1 MSNFIF
7 QDIHKE
13 RELLIFHSSQLVFK
27 NALVPYRHCLA
38 EPTPSEK
45 LQQDTLFQIVDVR
58 DTSVSVLSLIEDLTV
73 IVNANESFQDHSKFA
88 TKAPR
93 VPRVAVTE
101 VDVNETED
109 DSLMNDDSAV
119 SSNHIYR
126 LTLQD
131 CFGNT
136 CYAYE
141 NGPLGF
147 LRGERSK
154 GIFRVQLGSKL
165 FVRKNARVSFNA
177 LHLKNEDVKFLNG
190 FIKELN
196 YKLYERKLKELKEEI
211 NYEG

>member
-1 MSNFIF
+1 MKAFKTTQNLQQRHQGFP
-7 QDIHKE
+7 
-13 RELLIFHSSQLVFK
+13 ELL
-27 NALVPYRHCLA
+27 
-38 EPTPSEK
+38 
-45 LQQDTLFQIVDVR
+45 
-58 DTSVSVLSLIEDLTV
+58 
-73 IVNANESFQDHSKFA
+73 
-88 TKAPR
+88 
-93 VPRVAVTE
+93 
-101 VDVNETED
+101 
-109 DSLMNDDSAV
+109 
-119 SSNHIYR
+119 

-141 NGPLGF
+141 NEPLGF

>member
-141 NGPLGF
+141 NEPLGF
-147 LRGERSK
+147 LRGER
-154 GIFRVQLGSKL
+154 SKL